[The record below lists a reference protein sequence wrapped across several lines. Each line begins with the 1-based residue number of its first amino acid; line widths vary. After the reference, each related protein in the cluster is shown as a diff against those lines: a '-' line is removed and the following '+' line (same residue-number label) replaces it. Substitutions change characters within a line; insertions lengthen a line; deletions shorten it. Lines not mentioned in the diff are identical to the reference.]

1 MLGQLNMYGMD
12 RVELAIE
19 RLKAYE
25 PPEGYFVAFSGGK
38 DSVVVKAL
46 CDMAGVKYDA
56 HYSIT
61 TVDPPELVRFVKSFK
76 DVQMDAAAFP
86 LRPVHQRIVDHHEA
100 PAFEVPHE
108 EIMAFFEQRGVVI
121 QVVIPREQDLVSV

>member
-12 RVELAIE
+12 KVELAIE

-25 PPEGYFVAFSGGK
+25 PPDGYFVAFSGGK
-38 DSVVVKAL
+38 DSVVVKTL

-61 TVDPPELVRFVKSFK
+61 TVDQPELVRFVKSFK
-76 DVQMDAAAFP
+76 DVQMDAATD
-86 LRPVHQRIVDHHEA
+86 RDGKRIIAKIKCRD
-100 PAFEVPHE
+100 F
-108 EIMAFFEQRGVVI
+108 
-121 QVVIPREQDLVSV
+121 